1 MSNLLGIV
9 FFCSVVKLC
18 YLLVDTPSKNKIEV
32 RNSNPCQMVR
42 WSDVYKADFESV
54 ILNFE
59 LELLN

>member
-1 MSNLLGIV
+1 MSNFLGIV

-18 YLLVDTPSKNKIEV
+18 YLLVDTPSKNKIEI
-32 RNSNPCQMVR
+32 RDSNPCLTAR
-42 WSDVYKADFESV
+42 WSDVFNADFESV